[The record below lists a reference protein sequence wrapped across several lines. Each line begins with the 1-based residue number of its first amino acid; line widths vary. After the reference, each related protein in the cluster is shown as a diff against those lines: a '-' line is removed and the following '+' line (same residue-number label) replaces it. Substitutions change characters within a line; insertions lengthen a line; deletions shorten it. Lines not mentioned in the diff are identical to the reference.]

1 MTSLS
6 TWALALGLLSAFG
19 GASALGQESNKCHSD
34 IAVKRPNCDPTQ
46 STGGIESKKEGSAEK
61 LSPPSLL
68 PPPPSIADI
77 TAILD
82 SEKPDPAT
90 LAKMKSAADA
100 EPASELSQAA
110 LAQFLYQRS
119 ESRQI
124 LGRMAEAFADGQQAL
139 IAAKSAGNDRL
150 IMRIGMLNTAYFWSV
165 GDLKSGLASIERLIA
180 EADSPQTRGNL
191 FPLHHNAVRMAVGM
205 GDLEKA
211 EEHLQ
216 QGLALIQ
223 EARSGSPRW
232 RGYPV
237 RRASWECSIAFMRAQ
252 MFAARGRFSDAESA
266 FTEARELRLRSIEDF
281 AKLKARNPDV
291 PLVSEQQRQADS
303 FLLNVAEMKSQQG
316 RLAEAELDARRVL
329 FSRLKAD
336 GKYNPLTTKYVTGL
350 ADILSLQGR
359 FPEAEKLVR
368 TSLHI
373 QRTLGIGDDQ
383 FYSATALS
391 SLGSILTGEGKYI
404 EANEVFDKLQE
415 ATANWDS
422 RQREAL
428 LSKVPHLNA
437 LLGAGRNREAL
448 IAAQALVEHE
458 IERVG
463 EGHYDSAS
471 AHGFL
476 GIALA
481 RAGKDA
487 EAIRQFRIAL
497 PVLQA
502 AAQENADDGN
512 VKIATQARLK
522 LIVENYIMLMARTSI
537 AQDDVAAQ
545 TFAWADAIRG
555 HAVQKALE
563 ESSARAAAM
572 DPALAELVRRE
583 QDLSKQARAQLGFL
597 NNLLSVPSNQR
608 DESVLRSVE
617 GSLAQLRSDRDAA
630 RAEIK
635 ERFPAYADLVNPKP
649 PSIDQIREALHDDEA
664 VLSFYF
670 GVDASFVWAVPKS
683 GPVAFASIE
692 ARPEEVKR
700 KIKQLRKAL
709 DTDAALISDI
719 PPFDVNLGYQLY
731 SLLLKPVENG
741 WKRSRTLIV
750 VTNGALGLLPL
761 SLLPTAPTQV
771 DTDEDVLFAS
781 YRKVPWLARTHAVT
795 MVPSLAALL
804 TLRNLPPGKPD
815 RSELIAFGDPYFSTE
830 QQEEGVKATKLAD
843 ASSSAPV
850 WLATRG
856 LPLKRR
862 NRPKLGV
869 DSAELAML
877 PRLPDTAEE
886 LKAIALALRA
896 DPSKALNLGKDANE
910 GRVKTTDLS
919 GFKVVVFATHGLVP
933 GELDGLT
940 EPALAL
946 TAPVVWGGE
955 GDGLLTMEEIL
966 ALKLDADW
974 VVLSACNTG
983 SGEGAGAEAASGL
996 GRAFFYAGTRA
1007 LLVTNW
1013 SVHSQSAREL
1023 VTDLFKRQADDKKL
1037 ARGEALR
1044 QAMMAL
1050 VDGPGYVGADGKT
1063 EFAYAHPLFW
1073 APYSIIGDG
1082 GRR

>member
-1 MTSLS
+1 MKSLS
-6 TWALALGLLSAFG
+6 TWALVLGLLSAFG
-19 GASALGQESNKCHSD
+19 GVNALSQESDKCHSD
-34 IAVKRPNCDPTQ
+34 TAVRKPGCDPMQ
-46 STGGIESKKEGSAEK
+46 SIGGTDNDKGSPEEK
-61 LSPPSLL
+61 LSSPSFL

-82 SEKPDPAT
+82 SEKPDPIT
-90 LAKMKSAADA
+90 LARMKSAADA
-100 EPASELSQAA
+100 KPATDLSQGA
-110 LAQFLYQRS
+110 LAQFYYERS
-119 ESRQI
+119 EARQI

-139 IAAKSAGNDRL
+139 VAAKNAGNRWL
-150 IMRIGMLNTAYFWSV
+150 PVRIGMLNHGYFESV
-165 GDLKSGLASIERLIA
+165 GDLKSGLASIESLIA
-180 EADSPQTRGNL
+180 EASRPPTGNL
-191 FPLHHNAVRMAVGM
+191 FPLHHTAVGIAVRM

-223 EARSGSPRW
+223 EARSRW
-232 RGYPV
+232 SGYPI
-237 RRASWECSIAFMRAQ
+237 RGASWECSVALMRARI
-252 MFAARGRFSDAESA
+252 FAARGRFSDAENA
-266 FTEARELRLRSIEDF
+266 FVEARDLRLRSIEAF
-281 AKLKARNPDV
+281 RKLKETNPDV

-303 FLLNVAEMKSQQG
+303 FLLSIAEMKSRQG
-316 RLAEAELDARRVL
+316 RLAEAELDARTVL
-329 FSRLKAD
+329 LSRLKAD
-336 GKYNPLTTKYVTGL
+336 GKYNPLITKYVTGL
-350 ADILSLQGR
+350 AEILTLQSR

-368 TSLHI
+368 TSLDI

-383 FYSATALS
+383 FNSAVALS
-391 SLGSILTGEGKYI
+391 SLGSILTGEGRYT

-422 RQREAL
+422 GQREAL
-428 LSKVPHLNA
+428 LSKVPRLNA
-437 LLGAGRNREAL
+437 LLASGRNKEAL
-448 IAAQALVEHE
+448 VASRALVQHE

-463 EGHYDSAS
+463 EGHYDCAS

-476 GIALA
+476 AIALM
-481 RAGKDA
+481 RLGKDA
-487 EAIRQFRIAL
+487 EAIHQFRIAL

-502 AAQENADDGN
+502 AAQENADDGD
-512 VKIATQARLK
+512 VTVMVGTQARLK
-522 LIVENYIMLMARTSI
+522 LIVENYILLMARTPI

-555 HAVQKALE
+555 RAVQKAFA
-563 ESSARAAAM
+563 ESSARAAATN
-572 DPALAELVRRE
+572 PALASLVRSE
-583 QDLSKQARAQLGFL
+583 QDLSKQAWAQLGLL

-608 DESVLRSVE
+608 DEHVLRSVE
-617 GSLAQLRSDRDAA
+617 RSVAKLRSDRDAA

-635 ERFPAYADLVNPKP
+635 ERFPTYANLVNPQP
-649 PSIDQIREALHDDEA
+649 PSIDQIKEALHDDEA

-670 GVDASFVWAVPKS
+670 GDGASFVWAVPKS

-692 ARPEEVKR
+692 ARPEEVKS
-700 KIKQLRKAL
+700 KIEQLRKAL
-709 DTDAALISDI
+709 DTEAALISDI

-741 WKRSRTLIV
+741 WNRSRTLIV
-750 VTNGALGLLPL
+750 VTNGALGFLPL
-761 SLLPTAPTQV
+761 SLLPTAPAQI
-771 DTDEDVLFAS
+771 DTNEQVLFAS

-795 MVPSLAALL
+795 TVPSLAALR
-804 TLRNLPPGKPD
+804 TLRDLPPGKSE
-815 RSELIAFGDPYFSTE
+815 RSELIAFGDPYFSIE
-830 QQEEGVKATKLAD
+830 QQEEEAKATKPAD
-843 ASSSAPV
+843 ASGGAPGS
-850 WLATRG
+850 LATRG

-862 NRPKLGV
+862 SSPKLGV

-886 LKAIALALRA
+886 LKSIALALQA
-896 DPSKALNLGKDANE
+896 DPDKVLNLGKDANE
-910 GRVKTTDLS
+910 DKVKATDLS
-919 GFKVVVFATHGLVP
+919 AFKVLAFATHGLVP
-933 GELDGLT
+933 GELNGLT
-940 EPALAL
+940 QPALAL
-946 TAPVVWGGE
+946 SAPAVSGGD

-983 SGEGAGAEAASGL
+983 SGEDAGAEAASGL

-1023 VTDLFKRQADDKKL
+1023 VSDLFKRQAADKRL
-1037 ARGEALR
+1037 ARGEALQ
-1044 QAMMAL
+1044 QAMLSMI
-1050 VDGPGYVGADGKT
+1050 DGPGYTDSTGKT

-1073 APYSIIGDG
+1073 APYTIIGDG